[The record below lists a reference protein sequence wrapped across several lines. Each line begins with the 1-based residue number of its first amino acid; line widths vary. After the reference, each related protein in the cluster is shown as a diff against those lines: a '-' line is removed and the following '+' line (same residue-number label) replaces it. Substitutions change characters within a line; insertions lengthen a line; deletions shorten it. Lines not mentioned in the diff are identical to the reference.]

1 MKLKYISM
9 IAGLS
14 MLTLSSCN
22 DFLDTVPDTRVY
34 LSNVEQLQKLLADGY
49 MDNDYSLLGEL
60 SSDNMVDN
68 TAPDK
73 SGMRYNLTPYEQF
86 DDQVFA
92 WEDVNLSTDS
102 DSPYSVWNSCYRAIA
117 VANAVLEKADK
128 FEADGKTDEAP
139 LTDDDRAKLKA
150 IRGEAL
156 LIRAFHHFVLANVFC
171 MPYGG
176 EKAAS
181 QQGLPYMTHS
191 ETEVSPQYERGNLKD
206 FYEKIEADLTAGLE
220 LVTDQ
225 YYKVPRYHFNRTAAN
240 AFAARFYLW
249 IRDYKKAKYYAD
261 LALGSDPASNMNTLW
276 RRDDLYSAEDHVRA
290 NSELTNP
297 SIMMSISTYSVWS
310 RRPGSRYGCK
320 DNAMGATVSG
330 PGPTWSGSHPCFT
343 SMLYIS
349 GSQDYGVMFFANWGE
364 LFEYT
369 DKLAGIGYVHMMRN
383 EFTVEETL
391 LVRAEAEIFLS
402 QDPTFPD
409 AVADLKMW
417 IDNRDDCVNKSN
429 VKTDLT
435 GGRIERFYNGKPG
448 YEINKEMHID
458 EVCPVSDYHV
468 TEEMKPY
475 LQCVQHFRRIETIHK
490 GNRWFDI
497 KRYGIEIEHR
507 IGASRVERL
516 TLDDP
521 RRAIQVP
528 YEVWISG
535 LEKNVRNE
543 TSVTT
548 PIGPDT
554 YQLAH

>member
-1 MKLKYISM
+1 MV
-9 IAGLS
+9 AGLAC
-14 MLTLSSCN
+14 LTLTSCN

-34 LSNVEQLQKLLADGY
+34 LSNVEQLQKLLVDGY
-49 MDNDYSLLGEL
+49 MSNDYSLIGEL

-92 WEDVNLSTDS
+92 WEDVTLSTSS
-102 DSPYSVWNSCYRAIA
+102 DSPYSVWNACYSAIA
-117 VANAVLEKADK
+117 VANAVLEKADQ
-128 FEADGKTDEAP
+128 FEADGKTPEAP

-150 IRGEAL
+150 VRGEAL
-156 LIRAFHHFVLANVFC
+156 LIRAFHHFVLANIFC

-176 EKAAS
+176 NNAAN
-181 QQGLPYMTHS
+181 QLGLPYMTHP
-191 ETEVSPQYERGNLKD
+191 ETEVKPEYERGNLKD
-206 FYEKIEADLTAGLE
+206 FYENIEKDLQAGLE

-225 YYKVPRYHFNRTAAN
+225 YYKIPRYHFNRTAAN

-249 IRDYKKAKYYAD
+249 IRDYKKAKEYAD
-261 LALGSDPASNMNTLW
+261 IALGADPASNMNTLW
-276 RRDDLYSAEDHVRA
+276 RRDDLYSSEDHVRA

-330 PGPTWSGSHPCFT
+330 PGPTWTGSHPCFRN
-343 SMLYIS
+343 MLFIS

-383 EFTVEETL
+383 EFTIEETL

-402 QDPTFPD
+402 ENEPAMLDA

-429 VKTDLT
+429 VKTELT
-435 GGRIERFYNGKPG
+435 AGRIERFYTGKPG
-448 YEINKEMHID
+448 FEIIKDMHID
-458 EVCPVSDYHV
+458 EVCPVNNYHV
-468 TEEMKPY
+468 TEQMVPY

-516 TLDDP
+516 TLNDP
-521 RRAIQVP
+521 RRAVQVP

-535 LEKNVRNE
+535 MEKNPRNE
-543 TSVTT
+543 TPVNK
-548 PIGPDT
+548 PVDPDT
-554 YQLAH
+554 YQLAQ